1 MLALPP
7 EAIYLDLRRITDDL
21 WYCYCLVTK
30 SSLTLC
36 GPMDCS
42 PPGSS
47 VHGISQGRILEW
59 VAISYSRASSWA
71 RDQTRVYCI
80 TGRFYTIW
88 ATREAPPLVLF
99 KTSVLT
105 STHGNYPSWSL
116 RHNILK
122 AMVPGLPWW
131 SSGYESACQCKG
143 HGFDPCSKRIPH
155 ATGQLSPQAATAE
168 AHTPWN
174 LCSTTEEA
182 AAMRSP
188 RTTTRE
194 EPPFAA
200 TRENPQQRRPS
211 KVNKQTSVNK

>member
-71 RDQTRVYCI
+71 RDQTHVYCI

-143 HGFDPCSKRIPH
+143 HRFDPWSRRIPH
-155 ATGQLSPQAATAE
+155 ATEQLSLCAT
-168 AHTPWN
+168 
-174 LCSTTEEA
+174 TTEPACHNYWSPHALGLVLHNE
-182 AAMRSP
+182 RSYCDEKP
-188 RTTTRE
+188 VHC
-194 EPPFAA
+194 
-200 TRENPQQRRPS
+200 N
-211 KVNKQTSVNK
+211 